1 MNELNLNG
9 RHPNDLPD
17 KKTINE
23 ILLELRDTKKFDINL
38 RNLQLRVHDGSLYRK
53 WYANNKPFSE
63 WVEQGEVRT
72 SEIDYSCGY
81 PIYYGSMRFNLDTDE
96 PSFLSIKET
105 RYHIVRYPMRLTVK
119 LKDDVLALNK
129 YLFIPRAMK
138 EICETSNEVYLRL
151 KDYLGQD
158 VIQDQFNIMNFTID
172 LMISRCKII

>member
-38 RNLQLRVHDGSLYRK
+38 RNLQMRIDGRM
-53 WYANNKPFSE
+53 WYADNKPFSE

-81 PIYYGSMRFNLDTDE
+81 PIYYGSMRFNLDPDE

-105 RYHIVRYPMRLTVK
+105 RYHIVRYPMRLSVK
-119 LKDDVLALNK
+119 FKDGQHYMKNK
-129 YLFIPRAMK
+129 KIF
-138 EICETSNEVYLRL
+138 ETSNEVYLRL

-158 VIQDQFNIMNFTID
+158 VIQDHFSVMDFTID

>member
-38 RNLQLRVHDGSLYRK
+38 RNLQMRIDGRM
-53 WYANNKPFSE
+53 WYADNKPFSE

-72 SEIDYSCGY
+72 SEIDYS
-81 PIYYGSMRFNLDTDE
+81 SMRFNLDLDNLTE
-96 PSFLSIKET
+96 WTTPSFLSIKET

-119 LKDDVLALNK
+119 LKDGQYYMKNK
-129 YLFIPRAMK
+129 KIF
-138 EICETSNEVYLRL
+138 ETSNEVYLRL
-151 KDYLGQD
+151 KDYLGPD
-158 VIQDQFNIMNFTID
+158 VIGDQFDIMNFTID

>member
-38 RNLQLRVHDGSLYRK
+38 RNLQLRVNDGSLYRK

-81 PIYYGSMRFNLDTDE
+81 PIYYGSMRFNLDPDE

-119 LKDDVLALNK
+119 FKDGILSLN
-129 YLFIPRAMK
+129 RGAK

>member
-38 RNLQLRVHDGSLYRK
+38 RNLQLRVNDGSLYRK

-72 SEIDYSCGY
+72 SEIDYS
-81 PIYYGSMRFNLDTDE
+81 SMRFNLDLDNLTE
-96 PSFLSIKET
+96 WTTPSFLSIKET

-119 LKDDVLALNK
+119 FKDGQYYMKNK
-129 YLFIPRAMK
+129 KIF
-138 EICETSNEVYLRL
+138 ETSNEVYLRL

-158 VIQDQFNIMNFTID
+158 VIQDHFSVMDFTID

>member
-38 RNLQLRVHDGSLYRK
+38 RNLQLRVNDGSLYRK
-53 WYANNKPFSE
+53 WYADNKPFSE

-72 SEIDYSCGY
+72 SEIDYS
-81 PIYYGSMRFNLDTDE
+81 SMRFNLDLDNLTE
-96 PSFLSIKET
+96 WATPSFLSIKET

>member
-38 RNLQLRVHDGSLYRK
+38 RSLQMRIHDQNGCGRM
-53 WYANNKPFSE
+53 WYANSKPFSE

-72 SEIDYSCGY
+72 SEIDYSF
-81 PIYYGSMRFNLDTDE
+81 MRFNLDPDE

-119 LKDDVLALNK
+119 LKDDVLALNN

-151 KDYLGQD
+151 KDYLGPD
-158 VIQDQFNIMNFTID
+158 VIGDQFNIMNFTID
-172 LMISRCKII
+172 LMISRCKIV

>member
-38 RNLQLRVHDGSLYRK
+38 RSLQMRIHDQNGCGRM
-53 WYANNKPFSE
+53 WYANSKPFSE

-72 SEIDYSCGY
+72 SEIDYS
-81 PIYYGSMRFNLDTDE
+81 SMRFNLDTDE

-119 LKDDVLALNK
+119 LKDDVLI
-129 YLFIPRAMK
+129 YSTSD

-151 KDYLGQD
+151 KDYLGPD
-158 VIQDQFNIMNFTID
+158 VIGDQFNIMNFTID

>member
-38 RNLQLRVHDGSLYRK
+38 RNLQMRIDGRM
-53 WYANNKPFSE
+53 WYADNKPFSE

-72 SEIDYSCGY
+72 SEIDYS
-81 PIYYGSMRFNLDTDE
+81 SMRFNLDPDE

-119 LKDDVLALNK
+119 LKDDVLALNN

-158 VIQDQFNIMNFTID
+158 VIGDQFNIMNFTID

>member
-38 RNLQLRVHDGSLYRK
+38 RNLQLRIDGRM
-53 WYANNKPFSE
+53 WYADNKPFSE

-72 SEIDYSCGY
+72 SEIDYSF
-81 PIYYGSMRFNLDTDE
+81 MRFNLDPDE

-129 YLFIPRAMK
+129 YLFIPQAMK

-151 KDYLGQD
+151 KDYLGPD